1 MTPEERRL
9 ERLADRLRA
18 VDPYVA
24 SPGAKIRGW
33 NLVLAAVEQAATVR
47 TGTHP
52 VRRLVVAAVIAAVL
66 LVGVGLAASADSLPD
81 SPLYPLKGVL
91 EKARGVLA
99 FSPADKFTYHLE
111 LARTRLTEA
120 DAMIARHRLDLV
132 GSALNAFDDQVAA
145 ASSVV
150 QAETRTDPTVATDME
165 NRLRRSLATQDAHL
179 QDLQGQV
186 QNPATVDAISRA
198 RDRAAHALP
207 GGPHKP

>member
-24 SPGAKIRGW
+24 PPGAKIRGW
-33 NLVLAAVEQAATVR
+33 NLVLAAVEQSATVR
-47 TGTHP
+47 TRTHP
-52 VRRLVVAAVIAAVL
+52 VRRLVLAAVMAVVL
-66 LVGVGLAASADSLPD
+66 LVGGALAASADSLPD

-91 EKARGVLA
+91 ETARGVLA
-99 FSPADKFTYHLE
+99 FSPSDKFTYHLD
-111 LARTRLTEA
+111 LARTRLSEVDT
-120 DAMIARHRLDLV
+120 MIARHRLDLA
-132 GSALNAFDDQVAA
+132 GRALDAFDDQVVE

-150 QAETRTDPTVATDME
+150 QAEARTDPTVATDME
-165 NRLRRSLATQDAHL
+165 NRLRRAVATQDAHL

-186 QNPATVDAISRA
+186 QNQAAVDAISRA

-207 GGPHKP
+207 RGTPKH